1 MEHHVAWLNHI
12 TSLVLKNWQMHH
24 VLKPIAVRLVFVI
37 PIFED
42 FDDWTIE
49 DKGSIVTMGLNALTV
64 LAFFKLRLQVFID
77 PRLFIEESF
86 LVIEHVVNVL
96 HISIV
101 VVVTVDFMLAFHLDI
116 SVAKNLGLK
125 PFVIIR

>member
-1 MEHHVAWLNHI
+1 
-12 TSLVLKNWQMHH
+12 MHH

-37 PIFED
+37 PVLED

-96 HISIV
+96 HIPIV

-116 SVAKNLGLK
+116 SVAKNLRLK